1 MQVIAFWFEYLT
13 RQRLADREDVLL
25 VPGSISYLLANS
37 GEHGTPV
44 ARFTPL
50 MDCLVKALITSA
62 HMGRDLHLQTGGRM
76 L

>member
-13 RQRLADREDVLL
+13 RQRLADSEDVLL

-37 GEHGTPV
+37 GEHGTPA

-50 MDCLVKALITSA
+50 KDCHVQALHNIST
-62 HMGRDLHLQTGGRM
+62 HGR
-76 L
+76 